1 MPFGQ
6 VKESAIEM
14 AAISLSVIGKKNE
27 PLYVREFDEV
37 LSADLMS
44 EELLFGLQWIEP
56 SKEGMNGDSIS
67 ARHQFVMHAA
77 LDRFEQLAGPL
88 PGYGW
93 RKPGASG
100 VDGMFVGLLCP
111 IEDLKVYG
119 YVTTTRIKILLVVED
134 DAMPEMQSSIENDIR
149 SLLSKIHQLFIEDHL
164 INPFKDIGSKI
175 VSKRFDLLVHQ
186 HISDFNQS

>member
-1 MPFGQ
+1 
-6 VKESAIEM
+6 M
-14 AAISLSVIGKKNE
+14 AAISLSVIGKNDE
-27 PLYVREFDEV
+27 PLYVRQFDEV

-44 EELLFGLQWIEP
+44 EELLFGLQSIEP
-56 SKEGMNGDSIS
+56 SKEAINGDSTLCS

-111 IEDLKVYG
+111 IEDLRVYG

-134 DAMPEMQSSIENDIR
+134 DAVPEMQSSIDNDIK

-164 INPFKDIGSKI
+164 LNPFKDIGSKI
-175 VSKRFDLLVHQ
+175 VSKRFDRLVYQ